1 MDQKRFSRKL
11 NIKYFAIQFSSFAS
25 SFSIFLY
32 VTVILQS
39 KGFTNTEVG
48 LTVALG
54 SALAIILPPLAAYVY
69 SKRPSLPL
77 KYIAAA
83 MRIITLVFSILLI
96 FIDAPVALV
105 SIIFIVI
112 AGTTNAVISLTNALA
127 MQYED
132 TPVRV
137 NFGIARAAGSIGCI
151 FMSFLTGILA
161 RGTDGIILLSAALLA
176 VCIVLT
182 FIFDTPEK
190 AGASAHAILP
200 AASAGA
206 IKLLRSPA
214 CLMFFL
220 VMMLSFANVGT
231 LDTYQVNIL
240 KGVGGTDLDYSKM
253 LILMV
258 TFETPVALL
267 FRPLSKRF
275 SMTALMTIGFAVM
288 MLKDIALVFAH
299 NAEAV
304 FWMQGFNVLMIGLF
318 SPAQVY
324 FGNSL
329 AGPAETVQAQ
339 ALFTGTAIS
348 AGRIIGNLLGGV
360 IADSLGMDALM
371 IVCALY
377 SALAIVFAITSKRSL
392 DKAIRSGLMPAA

>member
-1 MDQKRFSRKL
+1 MDLKRLSRRV
-11 NIKYFAIQFSSFAS
+11 NWKYIAIQFSSFAS

-39 KGFTNTEVG
+39 KGFTNTEIG
-48 LTVALG
+48 LTAALG
-54 SALAIILPPLAAYVY
+54 SVLAIILPPLAAYVY
-69 SKRPSLPL
+69 AKHPRIPL
-77 KYIAAA
+77 KLITAAV
-83 MRIITLVFSILLI
+83 RIITLVFSILLI

-105 SIIFIVI
+105 SFIFVVI

-127 MQYED
+127 MQYEG
-132 TPVRV
+132 TPVRI

-151 FMSFLTGILA
+151 FMSVLTGLSMGGA
-161 RGTDGIILLSAALLA
+161 DEIILLSAALLA
-176 VCIVLT
+176 VSIVLT
-182 FIFDTPEK
+182 LIFDLPEK
-190 AGASAHAILP
+190 TGASGHTVLP

-206 IKLLRSPA
+206 LRLLRNPA

-220 VMMLSFANVGT
+220 VMALSFANVSA
-231 LDTYQVNIL
+231 LDTYQINIL
-240 KGVGGTDLDYSKM
+240 KSAGGTDADYGLM

-258 TFETPVALL
+258 TLETPVALL
-267 FRPLSKRF
+267 FKPLAKRF
-275 SMTALMTIGFAVM
+275 SLTALMSVGFAAM
-288 MLKDIALVFAH
+288 MLKDIALIFAH
-299 NAEAV
+299 SANAV

-348 AGRIIGNLLGGV
+348 AGRILGNLLGGV
-360 IADSLGMDALM
+360 IADNLGLHALL
-371 IVCALY
+371 IVAALY
-377 SALAIVFAITSKRSL
+377 SALAIVFSVASKRSL
-392 DKAIRSGLMPAA
+392 DKSCGAGLMPA